1 MYVNLAIDTK
11 SRYMD
16 SLYTYNAPDGT
27 KVGDVFRVP
36 FNKNNKERLGY
47 VFETDVTPACDVSQ
61 IKSVASKVE
70 EYSLNA
76 EMMKTIAWMR
86 TRYGIKYIDGIH
98 CFIPPGKPAKPG
110 REKRPYGDMVPE
122 EQEIREGAAEVTG
135 KICVI
140 GADIHTDKLEELF
153 GKR

>member
-27 KVGDVFRVP
+27 KVGDIFRVP

-47 VFETDVTPACDVSQ
+47 VFETDVTPECDESH

-76 EMMKTIAWMR
+76 EMMMTIAWMR
-86 TRYGIKYIDGIH
+86 ARYGIRYMDAIH
-98 CFIPPGKPAKPG
+98 CFIPPGKPA
-110 REKRPYGDMVPE
+110 
-122 EQEIREGAAEVTG
+122 
-135 KICVI
+135 
-140 GADIHTDKLEELF
+140 
-153 GKR
+153 